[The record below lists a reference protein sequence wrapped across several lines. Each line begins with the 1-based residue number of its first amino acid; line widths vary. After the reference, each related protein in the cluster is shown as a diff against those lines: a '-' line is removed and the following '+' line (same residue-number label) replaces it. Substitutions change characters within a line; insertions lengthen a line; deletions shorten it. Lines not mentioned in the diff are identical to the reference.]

1 MIGNVYLDAFE
12 RLKKG
17 NAVEIHLS
25 TLNPVEIES
34 RAAKHHSSMRI
45 TVVVHGETR
54 RQHASR
60 VARRF
65 HKREFL
71 ASKIK
76 RATVCRREMTNRFRV
91 FSIDG
96 GLIGHLPVFV
106 GH

>member
-1 MIGNVYLDAFE
+1 MIRNVYLDAFK

-17 NAVEIHLS
+17 NAVEVHLS

-45 TVVVHGETR
+45 TVVVNGETR
-54 RQHASR
+54 RQHAGS

-65 HKREFL
+65 HKRKLL
-71 ASKIK
+71 APQIK
-76 RATVCRREMTNRFRV
+76 RATVCRREMANRFRV

-96 GLIGHLPVFV
+96 RLICHLPVFV